1 MEENNKMKK
10 QSRSVM
16 RTQNLLKTGLIELM
30 QEKSVQQIE
39 DEQRA
44 GNAGVFLL
52 LLHFRLYR
60 PPLRPNLCF
69 TAFRPW
75 PLYEPSFVGTKLSF
89 AFRKF
94 VSPFTVRRTSL
105 MEKGWPYCSASAFAW
120 SMEK

>member
-10 QSRSVM
+10 QSRSVT

-52 LLHFRLYR
+52 LSLIHIS
-60 PPLRPNLCF
+60 CI
-69 TAFRPW
+69 W
-75 PLYEPSFVGTKLSF
+75 PT
-89 AFRKF
+89 
-94 VSPFTVRRTSL
+94 T
-105 MEKGWPYCSASAFAW
+105 
-120 SMEK
+120 

>member
-10 QSRSVM
+10 QSRSVT

-44 GNAGVFLL
+44 GNAAVFLL

-60 PPLRPNLCF
+60 PH
-69 TAFRPW
+69 
-75 PLYEPSFVGTKLSF
+75 
-89 AFRKF
+89 
-94 VSPFTVRRTSL
+94 
-105 MEKGWPYCSASAFAW
+105 
-120 SMEK
+120 

>member
-10 QSRSVM
+10 QSRSVT
-16 RTQNLLKTGLIELM
+16 RTQTLLKTGLIELM

-60 PPLRPNLCF
+60 PH
-69 TAFRPW
+69 
-75 PLYEPSFVGTKLSF
+75 
-89 AFRKF
+89 
-94 VSPFTVRRTSL
+94 
-105 MEKGWPYCSASAFAW
+105 
-120 SMEK
+120 

>member
-1 MEENNKMKK
+1 MATIAAE
-10 QSRSVM
+10 
-16 RTQNLLKTGLIELM
+16 
-30 QEKSVQQIE
+30 
-39 DEQRA
+39 
-44 GNAGVFLL
+44 
-52 LLHFRLYR
+52 
-60 PPLRPNLCF
+60 F

-75 PLYEPSFVGTKLSF
+75 PLYKPSFVGTKLSF

>member
-44 GNAGVFLL
+44 GNAGVVLV

-60 PPLRPNLCF
+60 PH
-69 TAFRPW
+69 
-75 PLYEPSFVGTKLSF
+75 
-89 AFRKF
+89 
-94 VSPFTVRRTSL
+94 
-105 MEKGWPYCSASAFAW
+105 
-120 SMEK
+120 

>member
-44 GNAGVFLL
+44 GNVGVFLV

-60 PPLRPNLCF
+60 PH
-69 TAFRPW
+69 
-75 PLYEPSFVGTKLSF
+75 
-89 AFRKF
+89 
-94 VSPFTVRRTSL
+94 
-105 MEKGWPYCSASAFAW
+105 
-120 SMEK
+120 

>member
-10 QSRSVM
+10 QSRSVT

-52 LLHFRLYR
+52 LLHVRLYR
-60 PPLRPNLCF
+60 PH
-69 TAFRPW
+69 
-75 PLYEPSFVGTKLSF
+75 
-89 AFRKF
+89 
-94 VSPFTVRRTSL
+94 
-105 MEKGWPYCSASAFAW
+105 
-120 SMEK
+120 